1 MDNNSQ
7 QPGGNCSILLGLT
20 YLIGGLAYL
29 KLPLSQKIQG
39 SDFLL
44 SYAKEPNPALIQ
56 TLALTVGALLALAV
70 VPMISQKV
78 RAQPG
83 GWIGWTNNL
92 ALLGFGV
99 LIIDNLRLLAL
110 RPTQALVYAQGDAIT
125 RRALELNGPFSL
137 DPDGWLKF
145 GAIGL
150 WVLVVS
156 TVSLR
161 RKVFPEFLS
170 YIGVFLGL
178 TYWMMMMGIILKA
191 PGVLNNAAIVGG
203 IVLAPVWFIGIGY
216 QTRKPPSSPP
226 ESGHL

>member
-1 MDNNSQ
+1 MDNNPQ

-29 KLPLSQKIQG
+29 KLPLSQKIEG
-39 SDFLL
+39 ADFLL
-44 SYAKEPNPALIQ
+44 SYAKEPNAALIQ
-56 TLALTVGALLALAV
+56 TLALTAGGLLALAV

-83 GWIGWTNNL
+83 GWVGWTNNL

-99 LIIDNLRLLAL
+99 LVIDNLRLLAL
-110 RPTQALVYAQGDAIT
+110 RPTQALIYSQGDAIT

-161 RKVFPEFLS
+161 RKIFPEFLS

-178 TYWMMMMGIILKA
+178 TYWMMMLGIILKQ
-191 PGVLNNAAIVGG
+191 PGVLNNVAIVGG
-203 IVLAPVWFIGIGY
+203 IILAPIWFIGIGY
-216 QTRKPPSSPP
+216 QARKAPSA
-226 ESGHL
+226 SGKAEHL